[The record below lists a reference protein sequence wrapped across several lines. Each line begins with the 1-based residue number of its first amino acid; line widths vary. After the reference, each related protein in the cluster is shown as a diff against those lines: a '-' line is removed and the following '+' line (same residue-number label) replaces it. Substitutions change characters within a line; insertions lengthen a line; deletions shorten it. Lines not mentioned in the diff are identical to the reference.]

1 MKDLK
6 RILVITSTFP
16 RWKDDE
22 DPPFVFELC
31 NRLRAHYQVNVLAP
45 HCPGSKT
52 EEYLS
57 GIYIKRFRYFIKP
70 WERLA
75 YQGGIL
81 SKLKHHPWQYG
92 LLPFFFMGELLA
104 LIRLLRKY
112 KFHLVHAHWLI
123 PHGLVA
129 LLARLFIKSAPPLLC
144 TSHGSD
150 LFALQS
156 NIYKI
161 LKRYIVSNSTAVTVV
176 SNAMRKEV
184 IKLKVGHEKV
194 YVTPMGV
201 DLQHLF
207 IPPETRKNSGS
218 LLFVGRLVENK
229 GLRYLIDAL
238 PLILKKHPKVCLRI
252 AGDGPEK
259 DDLKSQCVS
268 LGINDHVHFLGAVKN
283 DLLPALYQTSNVVVF
298 PSVIAEG
305 FGLVPVEAL
314 GCECAAVVSDLPAL
328 RDVII
333 DEKTG
338 IVVPQKNI
346 QLLAEKVI
354 LLLNDYELARSL
366 GREGRRFVLK
376 HYDWSIIERKYVN
389 LIESMTSR

>member
-92 LLPFFFMGELLA
+92 LLPFFFMGELIA

-112 KFHLVHAHWLI
+112 KFHLIHAHWLI

-144 TSHGSD
+144 TSHGRS
-150 LFALQS
+150 
-156 NIYKI
+156 
-161 LKRYIVSNSTAVTVV
+161 
-176 SNAMRKEV
+176 
-184 IKLKVGHEKV
+184 
-194 YVTPMGV
+194 
-201 DLQHLF
+201 
-207 IPPETRKNSGS
+207 
-218 LLFVGRLVENK
+218 
-229 GLRYLIDAL
+229 
-238 PLILKKHPKVCLRI
+238 VC
-252 AGDGPEK
+252 
-259 DDLKSQCVS
+259 
-268 LGINDHVHFLGAVKN
+268 
-283 DLLPALYQTSNVVVF
+283 
-298 PSVIAEG
+298 
-305 FGLVPVEAL
+305 
-314 GCECAAVVSDLPAL
+314 
-328 RDVII
+328 
-333 DEKTG
+333 
-338 IVVPQKNI
+338 
-346 QLLAEKVI
+346 
-354 LLLNDYELARSL
+354 
-366 GREGRRFVLK
+366 
-376 HYDWSIIERKYVN
+376 
-389 LIESMTSR
+389 TSRQYI